1 MNNQLDTLI
10 ALNREY
16 LRLLQAHKEDKYAY
30 IKSNVTKTRLK
41 RMGLV
46 VRQSIL
52 EFEKGGMRND

>member
-1 MNNQLDTLI
+1 MTNQLDTLI
-10 ALNREY
+10 ALNKEY
-16 LRLLQAHKEDKYAY
+16 LRLLEAHKFDKYAY

-52 EFEKGGMRND
+52 EFEKGRMRND